1 VRDLHELAENPQV
14 VHNRSVVTHEVGRLG
29 RIVEA
34 RPAARMS
41 ETPLR
46 VGGPAPMRGEHT
58 ARVLRRHGYSE
69 AELGRLE
76 EAGVFG
82 GLGLSEFSTAA
93 SGADCKDWPAAATG
107 ATPPAT
113 PKL

>member
-1 VRDLHELAENPQV
+1 M
-14 VHNRSVVTHEVGRLG
+14 
-29 RIVEA
+29 EA

-58 ARVLRRHGYSE
+58 AQVLRRHGYSE